1 MGKVKQNNNS
11 TDLINVIQFI
21 SRRKDNKDVT
31 GYMRRKKT
39 VVSDKPYERHLKEF
53 EQFVEQGVPGE
64 ISRMYVTINP
74 RSKELLR
81 KALIHELVDDNIDIV
96 NISSKLASIA
106 MRPECAS
113 KDVKSRWLFDFDPVD
128 EPGYDIGTHV
138 EQFVEDLQVAFSNTR
153 GTTGELTVEIHKTVN
168 GYAVIPDKKFYKQ
181 EVLKKYPNVD
191 DNKDMLLYTYKR
203 KDV

>member
-1 MGKVKQNNNS
+1 MINN
-11 TDLINVIQFI
+11 DLINVIQFI
-21 SRRKDNKDVT
+21 SRRKDNKSVT
-31 GYMRRKKT
+31 GYTRRKKT
-39 VVSDKPYERHLKEF
+39 IVSDKPYEHHLKEF

-64 ISRMYVTINP
+64 MSRMYVTINP

-81 KALIHELVDDNIDIV
+81 KALIHELVDDNIDII
-96 NISSKLASIA
+96 NIGSKLASIA

-128 EPGYDIGTHV
+128 EPEYDIGKHV
-138 EQFVEDLQVAFSNTR
+138 EQFIEDLQVAFSNTR
-153 GTTGELTVEIHKTVN
+153 GTTGELTVELHKTVN

-203 KDV
+203 KDTKQL

>member
-1 MGKVKQNNNS
+1 
-11 TDLINVIQFI
+11 
-21 SRRKDNKDVT
+21 
-31 GYMRRKKT
+31 
-39 VVSDKPYERHLKEF
+39 
-53 EQFVEQGVPGE
+53 
-64 ISRMYVTINP
+64 
-74 RSKELLR
+74 
-81 KALIHELVDDNIDIV
+81 
-96 NISSKLASIA
+96 